1 MESDSESEQL
11 RARFEA
17 LRIPTGANDG
27 LTKPQQSPTV
37 PPIDRAALDA
47 DLRQRL
53 HALGMSG
60 SDTGTEIDEEEL
72 ERFLASE
79 DEWYDDCNDPATR
92 AELTNE
98 VRNLMSQLQSGMPGL
113 EQRTPYRRDS
123 SRTISAAPNR
133 FYSTDSDA
141 DDEGT
146 ADEAER
152 KSRED
157 DGPSQSQ
164 DSSPNSAL
172 YGTLV
177 LPPRR
182 DILSGSDEDD
192 DDESIKGDNSNHP
205 GVRTP
210 PHPHPHPHPHPQTH
224 PQTHHKRGSTDT
236 VGRYEA
242 LFSSLETPRALPI
255 MTQMDDDDPLPAAF
269 AKLQGISPHAGKIG
283 EVGAPKEES
292 GSDLVTVPK
301 LDVEGWRASKD
312 DKPEAWCCICNRDA
326 TVKCSGCEDDLYC
339 KSCYDEGHSK
349 MAFDASEH
357 KPSEYVHGPAA

>member
-17 LRIPTGANDG
+17 LKIPTGVHDG
-27 LTKPQQSPTV
+27 LAKPQLSPTV
-37 PPIDRAALDA
+37 APIDRAALDA

-79 DEWYDDCNDPATR
+79 DEWYEDCNDPATR

-98 VRNLMSQLQSGMPGL
+98 VRNIMSQLQGSLPGA
-113 EQRTPYRRDS
+113 QPRTPHRRDS
-123 SRTISAAPNR
+123 ARTISSVPNR
-133 FYSTDSDA
+133 FYSGDSDA

-152 KSRED
+152 KSRGEELCVSQGSSAQPSPR
-157 DGPSQSQ
+157 GP
-164 DSSPNSAL
+164 
-172 YGTLV
+172 LV
-177 LPPRR
+177 VPVKSDLGN
-182 DILSGSDEDD
+182 GSDEDD
-192 DDESIKGDNSNHP
+192 DDDQSIKGDASNHP
-205 GVRTP
+205 GLRTP
-210 PHPHPHPHPHPQTH
+210 PSSSS
-224 PQTHHKRGSTDT
+224 HHSHQKRDSTDT

-242 LFSSLETPRALPI
+242 LFSSLETPRALPV
-255 MTQMDDDDPLPAAF
+255 MTPMEEDDPLPAAF
-269 AKLQGISPHAGKIG
+269 ARLQGISPHTGKIG
-283 EVGAPKEES
+283 EAGHPKED
-292 GSDLVTVPK
+292 GKANLGPVPK
-301 LDVEGWRASKD
+301 LDIEGWRASKD
-312 DKPEAWCCICNRDA
+312 DKPDTWCCICNADA
-326 TVKCSGCEDDLYC
+326 TIKCSGCEDDLYC

-357 KPSEYVHGPAA
+357 KPIEYHGPV